1 VVFTSTRAGST
12 PEAIA
17 DASAGPP
24 EAEDPE
30 LGDPE
35 PDPKGNPPEP
45 DEGSVVDGEV
55 AGDKEAAELERQ
67 AIRPMP
73 NPAAM
78 ASSTTSI
85 TTAAVHAAP
94 RRAGAV
100 DAPGKTGGA
109 TQ

>member
-1 VVFTSTRAGST
+1 M
-12 PEAIA
+12 A

-24 EAEDPE
+24 EAEEPE
-30 LGDPE
+30 PGNPV

-55 AGDKEAAELERQ
+55 GAKEEAELERQ

-78 ASSTTSI
+78 ASITTSTT
-85 TTAAVHAAP
+85 TATVHGAL
-94 RRAGAV
+94 RRGGAV
-100 DAPGKTGGA
+100 DTPGVAGGA